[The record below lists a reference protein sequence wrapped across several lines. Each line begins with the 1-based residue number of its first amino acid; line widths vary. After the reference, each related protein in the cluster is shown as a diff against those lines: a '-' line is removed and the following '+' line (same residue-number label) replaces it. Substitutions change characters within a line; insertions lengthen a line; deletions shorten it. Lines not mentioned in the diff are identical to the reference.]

1 MTFLLITPLPEK
13 TLFALVTS
21 SLITDLLPEAIVLP
35 CLSVEELV
43 EKIYA
48 VEAKQIVIEAESHS
62 DLSRIAMVIHQLRNK
77 IIPVGSAGLA
87 EKLKLL
93 PKHKKQLK

>member
-1 MTFLLITPLPEK
+1 MPL
-13 TLFALVTS
+13 TS
-21 SLITDLLPEAIVLP
+21 PLITDLLPEAIVLP
-35 CLSVEELV
+35 CLSVELV

-62 DLSRIAMVIHQLRNK
+62 DLSGIAMVIHQLGNK